1 MLTPP
6 EELENAP
13 ARASVRP
20 FADRTHARADARSVR
35 AEARDPEPD
44 PSAFTRSAV
53 RATGST
59 TVALAARAPGPSA
72 TVTVWLALGAATLA
86 AAAILWLLLS
96 SGPL

>member
-13 ARASVRP
+13 AL
-20 FADRTHARADARSVR
+20 ADARGIR
-35 AEARDPEPD
+35 AEARAPEPD
-44 PSAFTRSAV
+44 PSAFTRSTV

-59 TVALAARAPGPSA
+59 TVALAGPAPGSSA

-86 AAAILWLLLS
+86 ATAVVWLLLS
-96 SGPL
+96 SGLR